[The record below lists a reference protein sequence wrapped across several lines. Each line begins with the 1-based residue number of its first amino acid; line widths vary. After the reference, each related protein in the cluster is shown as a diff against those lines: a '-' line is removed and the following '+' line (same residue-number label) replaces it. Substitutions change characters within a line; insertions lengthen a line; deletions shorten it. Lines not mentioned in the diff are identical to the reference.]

1 MSRLL
6 DRLLTGIADAFDR
19 SLITVPEVDDEWQ
32 ASVGRP
38 RHGQEGDP
46 AADRHERQGW
56 RDAAPPTE
64 R

>member
-6 DRLLTGIADAFDR
+6 ERLLMWMADAFDR
-19 SLITVPEVDDEWQ
+19 SLMTVPEVDDEWQ

-38 RHGQEGDP
+38 RQGQEG
-46 AADRHERQGW
+46 DRHERQW
-56 RDAAPPTE
+56 RDAAAPTE